1 MQLELKIWAYDISKA
16 IEEIET
22 FIVDMTDVIANYG

>member
-1 MQLELKIWAYDISKA
+1 MQLEIKTWAYDISKA

-22 FIVDMTDVIANYG
+22 FIVNIPDFASY